1 MKEFFKSATFKAIF
15 GTLILISGITLYT
28 FSNPDNIFSDIF
40 HSITVPVQKALCY
53 VSTKASDFSYQFEE
67 KEKLYQEN
75 ENLKSELNHQRDITV
90 DYYNIKR
97 ENERFKKYYDI
108 KESDNSLKFVS
119 ASVIGRDQTD
129 IFGDFVLD
137 KGKSSG
143 IEVNDAVI
151 TENGIVGRVCE
162 VSLEACRVKSAL
174 SPEFKVGVQDCVSGD
189 SGVVMGSLEATE
201 NNFTKMMFIPAQNSI
216 SPDDIIVTSSASGM
230 YPKNLKVGKV
240 KEVKYDNYECS
251 HYALIELFEDVKN
264 IKEVFVV
271 SDFRG
276 KGIMNN
282 IEK

>member
-1 MKEFFKSATFKAIF
+1 MNIKLEDKDILEIINTDKE
-15 GTLILISGITLYT
+15 
-28 FSNPDNIFSDIF
+28 
-40 HSITVPVQKALCY
+40 QAL
-53 VSTKASDFSYQFEE
+53 S
-67 KEKLYQEN
+67 
-75 ENLKSELNHQRDITV
+75 
-90 DYYNIKR
+90 YYNQHLKP
-97 ENERFKKYYDI
+97 RFKKYYDI

-174 SPEFKVGVQDCVSGD
+174 SPEFKVGAQDCVSGD
-189 SGVVMGSLEATE
+189 SGIVMGSLESAK
-201 NNFTKMMFIPAQNSI
+201 NNFTKMMFIPAQNNI

-230 YPKNLKVGKV
+230 YPKNLKIGKV

-251 HYALIELFEDVKN
+251 HYALIELFVQIPFQLLLFGRPPELSFFHLLHIDGTLLCVLLYHTLL
-264 IKEVFVV
+264 
-271 SDFRG
+271 
-276 KGIMNN
+276 
-282 IEK
+282 

>member
-15 GTLILISGITLYT
+15 GTLLLISGITLYT

-40 HSITVPVQKALCY
+40 NSMTVPVQKALWY
-53 VSTKASDFSYQFEE
+53 VSTKASDFNYQFEE

-90 DYYNIKR
+90 DYYNVKR
-97 ENERFKKYYDI
+97 ENERFKKYYEI
-108 KESDNSLKFVS
+108 KESNSSLKFVS

-143 IEVNDAVI
+143 IDVNDAVI

-162 VSLEACRVKSAL
+162 VSLESSRVKSVL
-174 SPEFKVGVQDCVSGD
+174 SPEFKVGVQDCV

-264 IKEVFVV
+264 VKEVFVV
-271 SDFRG
+271 SDFKG
-276 KGIMNN
+276 KGIMGS